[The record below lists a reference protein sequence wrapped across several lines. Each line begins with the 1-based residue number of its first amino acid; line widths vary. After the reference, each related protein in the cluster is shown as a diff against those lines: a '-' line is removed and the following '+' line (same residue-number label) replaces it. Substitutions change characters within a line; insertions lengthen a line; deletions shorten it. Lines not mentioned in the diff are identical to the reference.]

1 MRQFSADY
9 LNRTREGMW
18 ADSRDALADLDLP
31 NRRRVLDVGCGT
43 GELTRVLASESTGS
57 GADGP
62 TEVVGVD
69 ADRRLLDVASA
80 SVPCVTGDALCL
92 PFADDSVDLVVCQ
105 ALLINLPEPAAA
117 LGEFARVSTDLVAAI
132 EPNNAAVSVDSTVDS
147 EVDLEARVREAYLR
161 GIDTDVALGK
171 QVESL
176 FEAAGI
182 EPLSTRQYDHEKRT
196 EPPYSDDA
204 LRSAKRKASGEGL
217 ADHETE
223 LRRGVAG
230 EATYDTL
237 RRAWREMGREVI
249 GQMQTDDYERVET
262 VPFTVTVGQVN
273 NNGEIG

>member
-9 LNRTREGMW
+9 LSRTREGMW

-43 GELTRVLASESTGS
+43 GELTRVLASES
-57 GADGP
+57 ADDADI
-62 TEVVGVD
+62 VGVD
-69 ADRRLLDVASA
+69 ADRRLLDVASDH
-80 SVPCVTGDALCL
+80 VTCVAGDALDL
-92 PFADDSVDLVVCQ
+92 PFADDSVDCVVCQ

-117 LGEFARVSTDLVAAI
+117 LREFARVSTDLVAAI

-147 EVDLEARVREAYLR
+147 EVALEARVREAYLR
-161 GIDTDVALGK
+161 GINTDVALGE
-171 QVESL
+171 QVKSL
-176 FEAAGI
+176 FDEVGI

-196 EPPYSDDA
+196 EPPYSEDA

-223 LRRGVAG
+223 LRRGVDG
-230 EATYDTL
+230 ETYDTL

-249 GQMQTDDYERVET
+249 EQMQEESYERVET
-262 VPFTVTVGQVN
+262 VPFTVTVGQVDSDAD
-273 NNGEIG
+273 

>member
-1 MRQFSADY
+1 MRRFSADY

-43 GELTRVLASESTGS
+43 GELTRVLASES
-57 GADGP
+57 ADDA
-62 TEVVGVD
+62 EIVGVD
-69 ADRRLLDVASA
+69 ADRRLLDVASDH
-80 SVPCVTGDALCL
+80 VPCVAGDALDL
-92 PFADDSVDLVVCQ
+92 PFADDSVDCVVCQ

-117 LGEFARVSTDLVAAI
+117 LREFARVSTDLVAAI

-147 EVDLEARVREAYLR
+147 EIDLEARVREAYLR
-161 GIDTDVALGK
+161 GVDTDVALGE

-196 EPPYSDDA
+196 EPPYSEDA

-262 VPFTVTVGQVN
+262 VPFTVTVGQVDSDA
-273 NNGEIG
+273 G